1 MMINMFPKSVKP
13 PLPEG
18 TYVGTLK
25 RIEFHPTQEETDKG
39 IVPPFGPYLKF
50 VFQVKD
56 PQEHSGR
63 WTSGICSI
71 KKDPRSKL
79 AQWLPAFGLTIKTLG
94 DQVDENLFVGKEVRL
109 KLEKNPNTDKV
120 NITEMSSLTEPE
132 TPPVSKAPL
141 SFKPATPKQAAQAP
155 VQQPVTLPK
164 PVTDEDVPF

>member
-1 MMINMFPKSVKP
+1 MMINMFPKTAKP
-13 PLPEG
+13 LLPEG

-50 VFQVKD
+50 VFQVKE

-71 KKDPRSKL
+71 KRDPRSKL
-79 AQWLPAFGLTIKTLG
+79 AQWLPAFGLTIKSLG
-94 DQVDENLFVGKEVRL
+94 DQVDENLFLNKEVRL

-120 NITEMSSLTEPE
+120 NITEMSALTDPI
-132 TPPVSKAPL
+132 TPTSSKAPL
-141 SFKPATPKQAAQAP
+141 SFKPATPKVEAQASVP
-155 VQQPVTLPK
+155 QPKLPK
-164 PVTDEDVPF
+164 PVTNEDVPF